1 MSPRCLLL
9 AIPEYRSES
18 RGWERCAVT
27 LIPPR
32 VLLETNWELV
42 LMNKCAVATR
52 EIDHAGGWLE
62 REKGSVTAFGGT
74 HQ

>member
-1 MSPRCLLL
+1 
-9 AIPEYRSES
+9 
-18 RGWERCAVT
+18 
-27 LIPPR
+27 
-32 VLLETNWELV
+32 
-42 LMNKCAVATR
+42 MNKYAVATR